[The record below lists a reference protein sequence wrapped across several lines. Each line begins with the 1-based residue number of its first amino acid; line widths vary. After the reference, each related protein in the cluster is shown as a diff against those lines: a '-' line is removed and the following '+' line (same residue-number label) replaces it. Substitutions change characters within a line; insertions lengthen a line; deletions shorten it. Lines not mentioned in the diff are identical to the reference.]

1 MTDTAALD
9 QAFSDR
15 LLITLSE
22 AARLLSIS
30 PKTLRGHVAK
40 GELVYRKI
48 GLGSSRPRLRFA
60 RDDIEEFLER
70 RKCRSPGSVSPK
82 PTLNVR
88 HAGIASVSTVTSFTE
103 LKEQRAR
110 ERAARLQKKRGGQ

>member
-9 QAFSDR
+9 EAFSER
-15 LLITLSE
+15 CLITLSE
-22 AARLLSIS
+22 AARLLGIS

-48 GLGSSRPRLRFA
+48 GLGASRPRMRFA
-60 RDDIEEFLER
+60 RDDIEEFLEK
-70 RKCRSPGSVSPK
+70 RKCRSSGPMSPK

-88 HAGIASVSTVTSFTE
+88 YAGIASGPIVMSFTE
-103 LKEQRAR
+103 LQEQRAR
-110 ERAARLQKKRGGQ
+110 ERAAKLQKKRGGQ